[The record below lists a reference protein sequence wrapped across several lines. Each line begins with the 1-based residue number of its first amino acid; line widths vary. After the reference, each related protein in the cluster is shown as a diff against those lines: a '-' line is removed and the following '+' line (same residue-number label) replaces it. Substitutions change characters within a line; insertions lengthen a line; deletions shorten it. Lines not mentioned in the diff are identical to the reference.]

1 MVISRQGI
9 GTRDVR
15 VLDRLTLRSLPF
27 VDAAYAH
34 TKLRCVARAGKRVQS
49 TPHVQSPISDPGSQ
63 RDACNASSRGTR
75 IDSPRLLTRAY
86 KTGTTASVK
95 TVEDSIPPTI
105 GAAMR

>member
-1 MVISRQGI
+1 MRHMR
-9 GTRDVR
+9 TRSFDA
-15 VLDRLTLRSLPF
+15 LRELE
-27 VDAAYAH
+27 
-34 TKLRCVARAGKRVQS
+34 KRVQS
-49 TPHVQSPISDPGSQ
+49 TPHVQSPISDPGLQ

-105 GAAMR
+105 GAAMRRMTSEPVPVLHMIGSRPAV